1 MTVFQCLRYEA
12 LPGIMVLGGVLIDT
26 KRYYDPM
33 KPNSTP
39 TGRRVYNDFVLFEKA
54 DYVLSGIQWRTWK
67 ALQNVF
73 E

>member
-1 MTVFQCLRYEA
+1 
-12 LPGIMVLGGVLIDT
+12 MVLGGVLIDT

-54 DYVLSGIQWRTWK
+54 DYVLSGIQ
-67 ALQNVF
+67 
-73 E
+73 